1 MKAKPKTPVV
11 DETDIPEP
19 LAHTQAG
26 YTLMELLVVM
36 AIIAVITA
44 GVAMNYSSIF
54 GGAKSKAAAADVVM
68 LSSVVERFYLDTG
81 RYPTTAEGLSAL
93 VSPPAGIE
101 GWNGP
106 YLRQGRLPNDPWKNP
121 YIYESPNSGQFTIK
135 SLGAD
140 NKVGGDGQ
148 NQDHIS
154 GS

>member
-1 MKAKPKTPVV
+1 MKIDKPNWNLQT
-11 DETDIPEP
+11 ETKPRTK
-19 LAHTQAG
+19 LQSG

-44 GVAMNYSSIF
+44 GVAMNYSGVF
-54 GGAKSKAAAADVVM
+54 GGAKSKAAGADVVM

-81 RYPTTAEGLSAL
+81 RYPTTAEGLPAL
-93 VSPPAGIE
+93 VVAPAGLS

-106 YLRQGRLPNDPWKNP
+106 YLRQGRLPDDPWKNP
-121 YIYESPNSGQFTIK
+121 YIYQSPSSGKFTIR